1 MKKLKKVF
9 ISFIFIFVTFFCF
22 NFKVEAKEVNVY
34 MFYGKTCPHCEEA
47 LEYLNSI
54 KEKYD
59 LNIIK
64 YEVWY
69 NSDNRALMDDI
80 AKSLDVNPTGVP
92 FVIIDNTPIFGYSK
106 DVTNS
111 TYRYHIKLASK
122 DNFVDKVGVKLGLI
136 DGEELKKLDKNNK
149 DSSYKINLPLIGE
162 VSFKNKSLF
171 TSTFILALIDVIN
184 PNVLWII
191 FLLFGLLIC
200 VKDNK
205 KFWIL
210 GLTFIVSLALTY
222 LPFLLSWI
230 NFEDMI
236 SFSILIRVIM
246 SLFIIIYATFRLN
259 SFANMLDNTNVDK
272 SEHKTFNK
280 ALYIFIIIGMCI
292 LGLSCTLINFSY
304 FNELPSLLT
313 EILTIKSASGLQYF
327 GYSFLYIMII
337 IIIKIIILFILYKI
351 AKLFKKHINNKYLY
365 LISGILVLLIGII
378 LILKPEIL
386 MFDF

>member
-1 MKKLKKVF
+1 MKKFKKVF

-47 LEYLNSI
+47 LEYLNSV
-54 KEKYD
+54 KEKYN

-69 NSDNRALMDDI
+69 DSDNHALMDDV
-80 AKSLDVNPTGVP
+80 AKYLDVNPTGVP

-136 DGEELKKLDKNNK
+136 DSEELKKLDYGNK
-149 DSSYKINLPLIGE
+149 DGSYKINLPLIGKTN
-162 VSFKNKSLF
+162 FKNIPLF
-171 TSTFILALIDVIN
+171 VSSIILSLIDVFN
-184 PNVLWII
+184 PNMLWITL
-191 FLLFGLLIC
+191 LLFSLLIC

-205 KFWIL
+205 RFWIL
-210 GLTFIVSLALTY
+210 GLTFIVSLALAY
-222 LPFLLSWI
+222 LPFLLSWV

-246 SLFIIIYATFRLN
+246 ALFIIIYGAFRLN
-259 SFANMLDNTNVDK
+259 SFANLIDSNNL
-272 SEHKTFNK
+272 NK
-280 ALYIFIIIGMCI
+280 KERKNSVILMSMGVFI
-292 LGLSCTLINFSY
+292 LGLSCILIKLSY
-304 FNELPSLLT
+304 TSEISSFFT
-313 EILTIKSASGLQYF
+313 EILLLNNVTNLQCF
-327 GYSFLYIMII
+327 GYVFLYILILI
-337 IIIKIIILFILYKI
+337 SFEIVALFILSKI
-351 AKLFKKHINNKYLY
+351 TKLLKRYIKHEKYFY
-365 LISGILVLLIGII
+365 MISGILTLLIGIL
-378 LILKPEIL
+378 LILKPELL